1 MSSKLRI
8 AILLLPLAGAL
19 QQMRLATSSTM
30 APHWQPKPAPAP
42 LVDAPAAPALSV
54 EAAMRIMFDPV
65 GRGKVRRRAVKQRD
79 WTDPMVASHVAFV
92 PGIVLAA
99 QNDLWELAALQ
110 SATLVFSLAYHRA
123 GANQCTSKLHSAL
136 LEGVAVSLVEL
147 LTGERPGRVALA
159 EGTLAKALF
168 VYGLTQTTL
177 NAPSPEYFAVEAPL
191 AALCLT
197 CFLATN
203 FAPATYERWHA
214 PGLHLCPGI
223 WSAVVAAGH
232 TPLLHMLL

>member
-1 MSSKLRI
+1 MTNNKICI
-8 AILLLPLAGAL
+8 ATLLLPLAGAL

-123 GANQCTSKLHSAL
+123 GANQCTAKFHSAL
-136 LEGVAVSLVEL
+136 LDGVAVSLV
-147 LTGERPGRVALA
+147 
-159 EGTLAKALF
+159 
-168 VYGLTQTTL
+168 
-177 NAPSPEYFAVEAPL
+177 
-191 AALCLT
+191 
-197 CFLATN
+197 
-203 FAPATYERWHA
+203 
-214 PGLHLCPGI
+214 
-223 WSAVVAAGH
+223 
-232 TPLLHMLL
+232 